1 MKRFLFLGTALIA
14 VLPFAQPMAA
24 RAQTTPPPVP
34 STPTT
39 TATGNADQ
47 SASNVPPLTEPEVVV
62 TATRIPE
69 PADDSAS
76 SVTVVTR
83 QQIDEN
89 QYQNVAQAL
98 EQVPGVE
105 VETSGT
111 PGQLDTLIIRGATTN
126 ENLILVDGKR
136 LPADLAGGF
145 DLTDMTL
152 DNVERIEVVRG
163 PLSGVQGGSA
173 MGGVIN
179 IITQDGKGLE
189 KPEYSV
195 SLEAGSY
202 STIHDVV
209 TARGAQGAF
218 DWSVAVS
225 SLDTQ
230 NQRANNDYD
239 LQNYTGNMGWQIS
252 KELRFTL
259 ATTHRVST
267 AQNPAQTVNSSGYI
281 NDPSSWSQIEL
292 WTVIPELEWKTTD
305 WWTQTLSYER
315 SQYRIAAHTS
325 LESLMD
331 DEGDTQRTQID
342 ENRFDY
348 DNIFKV
354 TDQLTLTAGS
364 EFSDEK
370 TWQADDGDPFTD
382 IFGDPPVAASNYNN
396 NQTNTSGYLG
406 ADWQPVKGWKID
418 PSFRTD
424 HYSDFGTFAN
434 WRFATSYRVA
444 GPQTLFHSS
453 YGTATT
459 PPSEQNYLSFGGFQV
474 PNFNLKPEQSKGFDF
489 GVEQP
494 LWNGKVTLGSTYFQ
508 NNISDL
514 IVDNQATSQPYNVNQ
529 ARTQGVENTA
539 TWHPLDQLDIGLGYT
554 YTDAEDLSNHR
565 LLSLRPRNVYT
576 FSVTER
582 PIPGVSVAWSGSALN
597 GVEETD
603 PTSAS
608 FAYIHEP
615 GYFTSRVAVTW
626 QARKYLQVFGRIENV
641 FNDKYEEVA
650 GYPALDQGFYGG
662 VKFTF

>member
-1 MKRFLFLGTALIA
+1 MKRFLFLGAAVIA
-14 VLPFAQPMAA
+14 VLPLTLILPTAA

-34 STPTT
+34 STPAS
-39 TATGNADQ
+39 TATGNAGPSD
-47 SASNVPPLTEPEVVV
+47 ANVPPLTEPEVVV

-69 PADDSAS
+69 PAEDSAS

-105 VETSGT
+105 VETSGAL
-111 PGQLDTLIIRGATTN
+111 GQAETLIIRGTTTN

-136 LPADLAGGF
+136 LPMDLGGGF
-145 DLTDMTL
+145 DLTDLPL

-179 IITQDGKGLE
+179 IITQDGKGME

-252 KELRFTL
+252 KDLRFTL
-259 ATTHRVST
+259 ATSHRVST
-267 AQNPAQTVNSSGYI
+267 AQDPAQVVNAYGYA
-281 NDPSSWSQIEL
+281 NDPSSWQQIEL
-292 WTVIPELEWKTTD
+292 WSVIPELEWKTTD
-305 WWTQTLSYER
+305 GWTQTLSYER
-315 SQYRIAAHTS
+315 SQYRVANHAS
-325 LESLMD
+325 LLQLVEGD
-331 DEGDTQRTQID
+331 GDTQRTQID
-342 ENRFDY
+342 DDRFDY
-348 DNIFKV
+348 DNIFKL

-364 EFSDEK
+364 EFSNQK
-370 TWQADDGDPFTD
+370 TWQDDDGDAYTFTA
-382 IFGDPPVAASNYNN
+382 PANYNN

-406 ADWQPVKGWKID
+406 LDWQPLPGWKID

-424 HYSDFGTFAN
+424 HYSDYGTYAN
-434 WRFATSYRVA
+434 WRVASSYRLK
-444 GPQTLFHSS
+444 PTRTLFHAS

-459 PPSEQNYLSFGGFQV
+459 EPAEQNYLSFGGSQIA
-474 PNFNLKPEQSKGFDF
+474 NFDLKPEQSQGFDA

-494 LWNGKVTLGSTYFQ
+494 LWNDKVTLGATYFQ
-508 NNISDL
+508 NNIDDL
-514 IVDNQATSQPYNVNQ
+514 ISYVTFPSGDFQPYNVNR
-529 ARTQGVENTA
+529 ARTQGVETTA
-539 TWHPLDQLDIGLGYT
+539 IWHPLDQLDIGLGYT
-554 YTDAEDLSNHR
+554 YTDAEDLSGDQ
-565 LLSLRPRNVYT
+565 LLPQRPRNVYT
-576 FSVTER
+576 FSITER

-597 GVEETD
+597 GEEGTD
-603 PTSAS
+603 AGSGD
-608 FAYIHEP
+608 YEHLP
-615 GYFTSRVAVTW
+615 GYFTSRVAASW

-641 FNDKYEEVA
+641 FNEKYEEVP
-650 GYPALDQGFYGG
+650 GYPTLDQGFYGG